1 MRNLLS
7 VTWLLSATVL
17 AGTCLVGCG
26 GEEKGGDAPPTIR
39 VGYVGHDH
47 HLALYL
53 AALQGRKLN
62 AGGVYLKERKP
73 REVYDLVADGETL
86 ATLEL
91 IKVGGAANMPT
102 AMSRGE
108 IAIGLGGVAPVAK
121 FVDKGAKFK
130 IICPLQTEGDQLV
143 MHKDSPV
150 TDWASFVSAARATER
165 PLRIGYKGPVAV
177 AKVVF
182 AKALDAEGIR
192 WTHDP
197 GESGADVLMVHMVRG
212 PNAIPML
219 SGKKEDAPL
228 DGFVM
233 NQPVSAKAEQMGVG
247 KVVAQLRDLPP
258 EGAWHNHPCCC
269 VAATQDV
276 LDRHPAQVKALLKL
290 IIAAT
295 DRINADPQVAI
306 DVAVE
311 WTHSPREVEERS
323 IPTVRYVGRFT
334 DDWLAAL
341 ATYCG
346 MMQEVDAFKGK
357 YKDMAPEKIVSD
369 AVDTT
374 LCDQAARELAGN

>member
-1 MRNLLS
+1 MSNLL
-7 VTWLLSATVL
+7 TL
-17 AGTCLVGCG
+17 ARFVAAAVVVVVCLAGCG
-26 GEEKGGDAPPTIR
+26 GEEPHSAPPTIR

-47 HLALYL
+47 QLALYV

-62 AGGVYLKERKP
+62 AGGVYLKERKFK
-73 REVYDLVADGETL
+73 EVYDLVDGDRTL

-108 IAIGLGGVAPVAK
+108 IAIGLGGVASVAR
-121 FVDKGAKFK
+121 FVDRGAEFR

-143 MHKDSPV
+143 MHADSPV
-150 TDWASFVSAARATER
+150 SDWASFVSEVRKADR
-165 PLRIGYKGPVAV
+165 PLRIGYKGPVAC
-177 AKVVF
+177 AKMVF
-182 AKALDAEGIR
+182 VKALDAEGIR

-197 GESGADVLMVHMVRG
+197 GESEAGVLMVHMVRG
-212 PNAIPML
+212 PNAIAML
-219 SGKKEDAPL
+219 SGKKGDVPL

-233 NQPVSAKAEQMGVG
+233 NQPVSAKAEQMGLG

-276 LDRHPAQVKALLKL
+276 LDRHPRQVKALLKL
-290 IIAAT
+290 LIAAT
-295 DRINADPQVAI
+295 DRMHADPKVAV

-311 WTHSPREVEERS
+311 WTGSPREVEQRS
-323 IPTVRYVGRFT
+323 VPTVRYVGRFSE
-334 DDWLAAL
+334 DWLAAL
-341 ATYCG
+341 ATYYG
-346 MMQEVDAFKGK
+346 MMQEVGAFKGR
-357 YKDMAPEKIVSD
+357 YKDMPPEKIVAD

-374 LCDQAARELAGN
+374 LCDQAATELDGR